1 MTSRGGRKGIVYLA
15 GPDYAPEESRALETL
30 AEFLGKDGWEVYI
43 PGQEGLE
50 RDFMRKTEKRLGN
63 NLLFFRE
70 VIERAAFALEV
81 YQIVERCD
89 ALVFNMNGRVPDE
102 GGVFKAAVA
111 FAAGKPLLLYKRDHR
126 SKLHGNDNAMITGLS
141 FDFRHVRKAKKLPRA
156 LDGAIARSATYG
168 PTRYTSSGMPPLV
181 LQMVEQGREV
191 WNLLPRR
198 GEPDFFENLAS
209 VMTTTKL

>member
-1 MTSRGGRKGIVYLA
+1 MTSRGERKGMVYLA

-30 AEFLGKDGWEVYI
+30 AEILGKHGWDIYI
-43 PGQEGLE
+43 PGQQGLE
-50 RDFMRKTEKRLGN
+50 RDFMRKAEKSLGN

-70 VIERAAFALEV
+70 VIERAAFALEI
-81 YQIVERCD
+81 YQLVEGCD

-141 FDFRHVRKAKKLPRA
+141 FDFRAVRKAKKLPRA
-156 LDGAIARSATYG
+156 LDAAVEKSATYG
-168 PTRYTSSGMPPLV
+168 PTPYTSGGMPPLV
-181 LQMVEQGREV
+181 LQMVEQGRAV

-198 GEPDFFENLAS
+198 GEPDFFEALAA
-209 VMTTTKL
+209 VMTTSTL